1 MLFYQNFIP
10 VTQKSKL
17 TNTIDKIF
25 KDSFWDDF
33 ESGFTQRGWYS
44 EKTDTEWL

>member
-17 TNTIDKIF
+17 TNTMDKIF
-25 KDSFWDDF
+25 RDSFWDDF
-33 ESGFTQRGWYS
+33 ESAFTHKGWYS